1 MNISMHPHSPDVLN
15 NITSVKTEQSHMLV
29 SDSQSRRSLFDFSQ
43 SRKYSYPAHLATEE
57 ITHYFFILVKE
68 ALNISLRRSK
78 QFFFIGKSP
87 NPQTFVSILFWTIY
101 LSEEWART
109 IDNITIKTADFW

>member
-29 SDSQSRRSLFDFSQ
+29 SDSQSRRSLFDLSQ

-78 QFFFIGKSP
+78 QFFLLASP
-87 NPQTFVSILFWTIY
+87 QILRRLFPSYFGQSIY
-101 LSEEWART
+101 LKSGPEP
-109 IDNITIKTADFW
+109 